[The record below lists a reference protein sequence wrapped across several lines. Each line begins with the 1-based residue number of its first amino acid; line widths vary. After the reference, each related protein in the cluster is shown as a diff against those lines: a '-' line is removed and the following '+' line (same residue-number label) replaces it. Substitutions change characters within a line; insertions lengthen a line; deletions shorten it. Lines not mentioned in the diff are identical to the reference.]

1 MQVPLQITFRHMDP
15 SPALEDQIREEAAK
29 LEQFHEHIMSC
40 KVVLESPHRHH
51 HKGKLYHFHI
61 DLKTPGMEM
70 LVTRKHHD
78 NHAHEDVYVVIRDA
92 FDAMQR
98 QLEDFARRQRGEVKA
113 HEPPLH
119 GRVAELVPMQ
129 DYGKIKT
136 PDGREIYFHRNSV
149 LDNAYDKLTE
159 GSEVK
164 FVEESGDEGPQ
175 ASTVI
180 FVGKHHIPG

>member
-1 MQVPLQITFRHMDP
+1 
-15 SPALEDQIREEAAK
+15 
-29 LEQFHEHIMSC
+29 
-40 KVVLESPHRHH
+40 
-51 HKGKLYHFHI
+51 
-61 DLKTPGMEM
+61 M

-119 GRVAELVPMQ
+119 GRVADLVPMQ

-136 PDGREIYFHRNSV
+136 PGGREIYFHRNSV
-149 LDNAYDKLTE
+149 LDDAYDKLTD

-175 ASTVI
+175 ARTVI
-180 FVGKHHIPG
+180 LLGKHHILG